1 VQGIVSL
8 QVGDTSLFI
17 QDETSGLHVST
28 AERVHLTPGDRVDVA
43 GFPVVREGAPVIQ
56 GASLRK
62 RSSGSPPL
70 PMLITLEEALSG
82 NYQGRLVQMEAVL
95 LDRTMQS
102 SLEQVLTLRSDEYI
116 FTATVPHRVGDRL
129 ADLRNG
135 SVVAVTGICM
145 VQSDQ
150 SVPGTTGQ
158 PVTKSFTLL
167 LRDGDDVSV
176 VTAAPW
182 WTLSHVLALLAVMSV
197 VTLAGTLWVVVLKR
211 RVRAQTAVIQGQLD
225 LSASLQDEAQA
236 ANRAKSEFLA
246 NMSHEIRTPLN
257 GVMGMT
263 GLLLDTELS
272 DQQREYASTVR
283 SSSDSLL
290 NILNEILDFSKIESG
305 KLELEQQPFDL
316 RECVEQAVDLMSVSA
331 GEKGIEL
338 ACLFERGTPAA
349 IVSDVTRLRQIVV
362 NLLSNA
368 IKFTPHGE
376 VTVTVG
382 PSSGDGAAAGEHH
395 LMFQVRDTGIG
406 IPQDRMDRLF
416 KVFSQ
421 VDASTTRH
429 FGGTGLGL
437 AISRRLA
444 ELMGG
449 RMWVESEVG
458 KGSTFFFTISAPGAT
473 LPAHTHE
480 TDALPQL
487 AGKRLL
493 IVDDNATNRRIL
505 ERQTESWGLITR
517 SASSGVE
524 ALACVGRGE
533 TFDLAVLDMQM
544 PGMDGLRLAQHLRVY
559 ESSKELPLV
568 LLTSLGRTEAANA
581 SKLFTAQLT
590 KPIKASALFDVL
602 TSILVPDRVAKHARI
617 EHSLNG
623 EMAAEVPLRI
633 LLAED
638 NPVNQRV
645 GVLVLNRLGYRPDV
659 AANGREAFDAV
670 RRQPYDVVF
679 MDVQMPEL
687 DGLDATRL
695 IRSDPG
701 IARQP
706 RIIAMTA
713 ETMVGDREK
722 CLRAGMD
729 DYIMKPVRFQD
740 LEAALMRCAEQ
751 RPRLE
756 LQTD

>member
-1 VQGIVSL
+1 M
-8 QVGDTSLFI
+8 
-17 QDETSGLHVST
+17 
-28 AERVHLTPGDRVDVA
+28 R
-43 GFPVVREGAPVIQ
+43 
-56 GASLRK
+56 
-62 RSSGSPPL
+62 
-70 PMLITLEEALSG
+70 
-82 NYQGRLVQMEAVL
+82 
-95 LDRTMQS
+95 
-102 SLEQVLTLRSDEYI
+102 YI
-116 FTATVPHRVGDRL
+116 FTATVPQRVGDRL
-129 ADLRNG
+129 AGLRNG

-158 PVTKSFTLL
+158 PLTKSFTLL
-167 LRDGDDVSV
+167 LRGGDDVSV
-176 VTAAPW
+176 LTAAPW

-197 VTLAGTLWVVVLKR
+197 VTLAGTLWVFVLKR
-211 RVRAQTAVIQGQLD
+211 RVRAQTAVIQAQLD

-272 DQQREYASTVR
+272 DRQREYASTVR

-382 PSSGDGAAAGEHH
+382 PSSGDGASSGQHH
-395 LMFQVRDTGIG
+395 LTFQIRDTGIG

-416 KVFSQ
+416 RVFSQ

-473 LPAHTHE
+473 LPAHRHQA
-480 TDALPQL
+480 DALPQL

-505 ERQTESWGLITR
+505 ERQTESWGLIPR
-517 SASSGVE
+517 SVSSGIE

-533 TFDLAVLDMQM
+533 TFHLAVLDMQM
-544 PGMDGLRLAQHLRVY
+544 PGMDGLQLAQHLRVH
-559 ESSKELPLV
+559 ECSKELPLV
-568 LLTSLGRTEAANA
+568 LLTSLGRTEATSA
-581 SKLFTAQLT
+581 SELFTAQLT

-602 TSILVPDRVAKHARI
+602 TGILVPDRVAKHARI
-617 EHSLNG
+617 ERSLNG
-623 EMAAEVPLRI
+623 EMALELPLRI

-659 AANGREAFDAV
+659 AANGREALDAV

-679 MDVQMPEL
+679 MDIQMPEL

-701 IARQP
+701 ISRQP

-729 DYIMKPVRFQD
+729 DYVMKPVRFDD
-740 LEAALMRCAEQ
+740 LEAALMRCAEGGHT
-751 RPRLE
+751 LE
-756 LQTD
+756 PVLGAE

>member
-1 VQGIVSL
+1 
-8 QVGDTSLFI
+8 
-17 QDETSGLHVST
+17 
-28 AERVHLTPGDRVDVA
+28 
-43 GFPVVREGAPVIQ
+43 
-56 GASLRK
+56 
-62 RSSGSPPL
+62 
-70 PMLITLEEALSG
+70 M
-82 NYQGRLVQMEAVL
+82 
-95 LDRTMQS
+95 
-102 SLEQVLTLRSDEYI
+102 
-116 FTATVPHRVGDRL
+116 
-129 ADLRNG
+129 
-135 SVVAVTGICM
+135 TGICR

-150 SVPGTTGQ
+150 STPGTTGQ
-158 PVTKSFTLL
+158 PVTKSFSIL

-176 VTAAPW
+176 LAAAPW

-368 IKFTPHGE
+368 VKFTPHGE
-376 VTVTVG
+376 VTITVG
-382 PSSGDGAAAGEHH
+382 PSSGDGAASGPHH
-395 LMFQVRDTGIG
+395 LTFQVRDTGIG

-416 KVFSQ
+416 RSFSQ

-458 KGSTFFFTISAPGAT
+458 KG
-473 LPAHTHE
+473 
-480 TDALPQL
+480 
-487 AGKRLL
+487 
-493 IVDDNATNRRIL
+493 
-505 ERQTESWGLITR
+505 
-517 SASSGVE
+517 
-524 ALACVGRGE
+524 
-533 TFDLAVLDMQM
+533 
-544 PGMDGLRLAQHLRVY
+544 
-559 ESSKELPLV
+559 
-568 LLTSLGRTEAANA
+568 
-581 SKLFTAQLT
+581 
-590 KPIKASALFDVL
+590 
-602 TSILVPDRVAKHARI
+602 
-617 EHSLNG
+617 
-623 EMAAEVPLRI
+623 
-633 LLAED
+633 
-638 NPVNQRV
+638 
-645 GVLVLNRLGYRPDV
+645 
-659 AANGREAFDAV
+659 
-670 RRQPYDVVF
+670 
-679 MDVQMPEL
+679 
-687 DGLDATRL
+687 
-695 IRSDPG
+695 
-701 IARQP
+701 
-706 RIIAMTA
+706 
-713 ETMVGDREK
+713 
-722 CLRAGMD
+722 
-729 DYIMKPVRFQD
+729 
-740 LEAALMRCAEQ
+740 
-751 RPRLE
+751 
-756 LQTD
+756 